1 MEYDE
6 NGVSIVP
13 LEFKKEIFEEAR
25 KDFRYEEYVRGCLNC
40 GVCTGGCP
48 PHRFFD
54 FSPRIV
60 LQNMKSKDP
69 ELIWTMMDEYV
80 WACFQCFTCAMI
92 CPFLNNPG
100 GVIAILREIAVRRG
114 FESAKKVL
122 KPYSRVLL
130 KLTAYGN
137 QLSPDMIQPDFFPD
151 WGPHIGY
158 ASTDL
163 AAKRKAIPMPT
174 LQVTNLA
181 WDVAPETMK
190 ELYDIFDEA
199 GVFKII
205 EAVDPSLYEII
216 QDIVDDVRSS

>member
-1 MEYDE
+1 MDYDE

-13 LEFKKEIFEEAR
+13 FEFKKEIFEEVQA
-25 KDFRYEEYVRGCLNC
+25 DFRYEEYVKGCLNC

-60 LQNMKSKDP
+60 LQRLKSKDP
-69 ELIWTMMDEYV
+69 DLIWTMMDEYI

-92 CPFLNNPG
+92 CPFLNSPG

-137 QLSPDMIQPDFFPD
+137 QLSSDMIQPDFFPD

-158 ASTDL
+158 ASEDL
-163 AAKRKAIPMPT
+163 AIKRKAIPMPT

-181 WDVAPETMK
+181 WDVAPEAMK

-216 QDIVDDVRSS
+216 EDIVDDIRNS